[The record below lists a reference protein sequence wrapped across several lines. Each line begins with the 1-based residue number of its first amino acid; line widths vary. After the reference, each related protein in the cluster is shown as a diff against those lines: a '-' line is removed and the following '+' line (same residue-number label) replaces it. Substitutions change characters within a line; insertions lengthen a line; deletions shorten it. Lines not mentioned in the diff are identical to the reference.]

1 VHGIKGGTVK
11 SPQMRKRMSCVENG
25 GRIVNK
31 SSLVKSN
38 MTERDAR
45 NLYNSVNH
53 LFKFP
58 AGETKKRRYETLSWK
73 SYYNLLV
80 KRKWRLYGE
89 KVGKTVQ
96 KGGIER
102 HRSKAK
108 RKRRERIQTDVVMRR
123 KIVNQFDDAFDT
135 IKRNIICFRTMCF
148 GFCMQTHANKAN
160 NVLP

>member
-1 VHGIKGGTVK
+1 MHGIKGGTVK

-89 KVGKTVQ
+89 KVGKNST
-96 KGGIER
+96 
-102 HRSKAK
+102 
-108 RKRRERIQTDVVMRR
+108 KRR
-123 KIVNQFDDAFDT
+123 N
-135 IKRNIICFRTMCF
+135 
-148 GFCMQTHANKAN
+148 
-160 NVLP
+160 